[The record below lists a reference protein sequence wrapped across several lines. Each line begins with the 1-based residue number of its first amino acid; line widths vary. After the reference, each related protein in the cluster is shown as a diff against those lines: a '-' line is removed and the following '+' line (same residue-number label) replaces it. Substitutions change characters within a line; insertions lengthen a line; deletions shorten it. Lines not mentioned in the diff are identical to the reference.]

1 LIEGDLVISSTGN
14 LQVHDFSFLGQT
26 NVLATH
32 AGAITLDFSDPV
44 DAFGFD
50 YFPFVLTQ
58 TDVTLMVFAGD
69 DTTLLATQVFPVFF
83 FLGNFF
89 GFHDTGG
96 IGKATISSLATDPF
110 PITDTRIDNVE
121 FGRTADVPEP
131 SSVLLLLSGLAS
143 LSYRLRRGVPRKER
157 KAVS

>member
-50 YFPFVLTQ
+50 YFPFVLNA
-58 TDVTLMVFAGD
+58 DGRDAD
-69 DTTLLATQVFPVFF
+69 
-83 FLGNFF
+83 
-89 GFHDTGG
+89 G
-96 IGKATISSLATDPF
+96 IC
-110 PITDTRIDNVE
+110 
-121 FGRTADVPEP
+121 
-131 SSVLLLLSGLAS
+131 
-143 LSYRLRRGVPRKER
+143 RR
-157 KAVS
+157 